1 LTGFGKESTFTK
13 SFNKSVKLFRKNQ
26 ISLMVLQTET
36 EQKIILSAEKLFYQ
50 KGKAGTSMQ
59 DIADDAGINRTLL
72 NYYFRSKDQL
82 FEAVFRKA
90 LGTFVPNL
98 AAMLNTDMAF
108 EAYVPVMVEK
118 IIDTMLENPQIP
130 IFVLQELSSNPK
142 RMPQIIKE
150 MGIDPAKT
158 MDKMGG
164 DVPSVDGMD
173 PRQVILNLISL
184 CIFPFAA
191 KPVVMDILYNGDEEA
206 YIEAMKERKKLLP
219 QIIKQIV
226 SQNLSG

>member
-1 LTGFGKESTFTK
+1 
-13 SFNKSVKLFRKNQ
+13 
-26 ISLMVLQTET
+26 MALQTET
-36 EQKIILSAEKLFYQ
+36 EEKIIASAEKLFYQ

-90 LGTFVPNL
+90 MGSFVPEL
-98 AAMLNTDMAF
+98 AAILVADGAF
-108 EAYVPVMVEK
+108 EEYIPAFVEK
-118 IIDTMLENPQIP
+118 VIDTMLENPQIP
-130 IFVLQELSSNPK
+130 IFVLQELSSNPE

-150 MGIDPAKT
+150 MGVDPGMV
-158 MDKMGG
+158 MDKINSDAG
-164 DVPSVDGMD
+164 VPSSAGMD

-191 KPVVMDILYNGDEEA
+191 KPVALDILFNGDNEA
-206 YIEAMKERKKLLP
+206 YIEAMNERKKIIP
-219 QIIKQIV
+219 QLMKQLM
-226 SQNLSG
+226 SQNQSR

>member
-1 LTGFGKESTFTK
+1 
-13 SFNKSVKLFRKNQ
+13 
-26 ISLMVLQTET
+26 MVLQTET
-36 EQKIILSAEKLFYQ
+36 EEKIIASAEKLFYQ

-90 LGTFVPNL
+90 MGSFVPNL
-98 AAMLNTDMAF
+98 AAMISSEIPFNNYLPA
-108 EAYVPVMVEK
+108 MVEK

-130 IFVLQELSSNPK
+130 IFVLQELSSNPE

-150 MGIDPAKT
+150 MGIDPDKV
-158 MDKMGG
+158 MEKMGKG
-164 DVPSVDGMD
+164 IANAKLDFE
-173 PRQVILNLISL
+173 PRQVILSIISL

-191 KPVVMDILYNGDEEA
+191 KPVVLDILYGGDEEA
-206 YIEAMKERKKLLP
+206 YIAAMKDRKVLIP
-219 QIIKQIV
+219 MIINQFV
-226 SQNLSG
+226 SQNQK

>member
-1 LTGFGKESTFTK
+1 
-13 SFNKSVKLFRKNQ
+13 
-26 ISLMVLQTET
+26 MVLHTET
-36 EQKIILSAEKLFYQ
+36 EERIIASAEPLFYR

-90 LGTFVPNL
+90 MGSFVPNL
-98 AAMLNTDMAF
+98 ARMLNADVPF
-108 EAYVPVMVEK
+108 EEYLSALIET

-130 IFVLQELSSNPK
+130 IFVLQELSSNVE

-150 MGIDPAKT
+150 MGVDPSKAIK
-158 MDKMGG
+158 KMEEKGLVRPMEG
-164 DVPSVDGMD
+164 LD
-173 PRQVILNLISL
+173 PRQFLLNLLSL

-191 KPVVMDILYNGDEEA
+191 KPMVLAILYDGDNEA
-206 YIEAMKERKKLLP
+206 YIEAMKERKLLLP
-219 QIIKQIV
+219 EIIKQFM
-226 SQNLSG
+226 SQKQ

>member
-1 LTGFGKESTFTK
+1 
-13 SFNKSVKLFRKNQ
+13 
-26 ISLMVLQTET
+26 MVLQTET
-36 EQKIILSAEKLFYQ
+36 EEKIIASAEKLFYQ

-90 LGTFVPNL
+90 LGTFVPDL
-98 AAMLNTDMAF
+98 ASMLNADKTF
-108 EAYVPVMVEK
+108 REYVPDLVEK

-130 IFVLQELSSNPK
+130 IFVLQELSSNPH
-142 RMPQIIKE
+142 RMPQIVKE

-158 MDKMGG
+158 VKKIQSEGADS
-164 DVPSVDGMD
+164 PLAGMD
-173 PRQVILNLISL
+173 PRQIIMNLISL

-191 KPVVMDILYNGDEEA
+191 KPVILDILFNGDSDA
-206 YIEAMKERKKLLP
+206 YIAAMKERKVLLP
-219 QIIKQIV
+219 NIMKQIM
-226 SQNLSG
+226 SQNQAG